1 MKLVVTK
8 SEERNKP
15 IFNLIRLDEEVEKLQ
30 SARRKLIRVPSR
42 ITSMK
47 SMKSVINLSLRN
59 TNSKPPVN
67 MQNRKPFFVKEDV
80 SSSSE
85 ESEDS
90 VSKQNSVSSSNP
102 GTKS

>member
-15 IFNLIRLDEEVEKLQ
+15 IFNLIHLDEEVEKLQ

-47 SMKSVINLSLRN
+47 SGINLSLRT

-90 VSKQNSVSSSNP
+90 VSKQNSVSSANP